1 MSTFL
6 TDANLVVL
14 CATVIAEQLVI
25 TIFYLL
31 IFSLFTVALDRLEYV
46 VHRIISADF

>member
-31 IFSLFTVALDRLEYV
+31 IFSLFTVALDRLKYV